1 MDFNEKNTALLA
13 GTAGTDDTVEVF
25 FPPGGWRRKLSND
38 IIVGINQL
46 IDPLTS
52 VSLDLTW
59 SRETGFL
66 NDQYKLVQEDIQ
78 IFQGASLPLTFAENR
93 PNQRNKGTVFASVNR
108 AFPGLH
114 GALEASYRFYH
125 DTYSITANTA
135 ELLWF
140 QHFGPQL
147 ILRPNLRLYRQSSAN
162 FYIYRMDD
170 SGILPTTIPAPLAV
184 HYSSDARL
192 SALDSINFGLKAI
205 WKMTDW
211 LQLDIAL
218 QGYRER
224 GTDGVTP
231 QSAYYR
237 ARVETVGTKISW

>member
-1 MDFNEKNTALLA
+1 
-13 GTAGTDDTVEVF
+13 
-25 FPPGGWRRKLSND
+25 
-38 IIVGINQL
+38 
-46 IDPLTS
+46 
-52 VSLDLTW
+52 
-59 SRETGFL
+59 
-66 NDQYKLVQEDIQ
+66 
-78 IFQGASLPLTFAENR
+78 
-93 PNQRNKGTVFASVNR
+93 
-108 AFPGLH
+108 
-114 GALEASYRFYH
+114 
-125 DTYSITANTA
+125 
-135 ELLWF
+135 
-140 QHFGPQL
+140 
-147 ILRPNLRLYRQSSAN
+147 
-162 FYIYRMDD
+162 MDD